1 MKRMNREILIEKI
14 EKFID
19 DNNLSVLVAINKHPG
34 GYPYINLGVI
44 VDGQFALD
52 VAEAHL
58 ALNESS
64 TLLAYDVKGCSPFVV
79 NLEEDR
85 QLLQEADKEL
95 IRKEVEQIN
104 EYLKTLLP

>member
-1 MKRMNREILIEKI
+1 MKRMNRETLVEAI

-19 DNNLSVLVAINKHPG
+19 ENSLSVLVAMNQHPG
-34 GYPYINLGVI
+34 GYGFINLGVI
-44 VDGQFALD
+44 VHGQFALD
-52 VAEAHL
+52 VAESKL
-58 ALNESS
+58 TLNESS
-64 TLLAYDVKGCSPFVV
+64 NLLAYDVKEYSPFIV

-104 EYLKTLLP
+104 EYLKTLLG